1 MTAKLWIHHWPTNEY
16 IYLKKKSTKFWY
28 FKDNLLELTRTVFKA
43 NFKQIWEQNKNW
55 LLFSPPMGHPESE
68 SVSCSVVS
76 DSFCTPMDCSPPD
89 SSVHGSLQARILEL
103 GAFHLSRGSSLPR
116 DQTQVPAL
124 QVDSLPSEPPGKP
137 VGPSTCM
144 YDPSSYWEP
153 LVSTHGALMPHLY
166 PPEPP
171 FSLPTSSF
179 LIH

>member
-89 SSVHGSLQARILEL
+89 SSVHGILQARILEWL
-103 GAFHLSRGSSLPR
+103 PCPSPMHNMKSQREVAQSCPTLCDLMDCSLPGSSI
-116 DQTQVPAL
+116 
-124 QVDSLPSEPPGKP
+124 
-137 VGPSTCM
+137 
-144 YDPSSYWEP
+144 
-153 LVSTHGALMPHLY
+153 HGIFQARIL
-166 PPEPP
+166 EWGAVA
-171 FSLPTSSF
+171 
-179 LIH
+179 